1 MLDMSHLT
9 NLPEITKVTSL
20 TESKKHSLSIPK
32 RTPLVVTALLGVV
45 ILFAVGFAPINV
57 VHNAAHDARHVHAF
71 PCH

>member
-1 MLDMSHLT
+1 MSHMSDLT
-9 NLPEITKVTSL
+9 GIHKN
-20 TESKKHSLSIPK
+20 SLSVPK
-32 RTPLVVTALLGVV
+32 RTPFIVSALLGVV

>member
-9 NLPEITKVTSL
+9 DLPGITKVSTQTQS
-20 TESKKHSLSIPK
+20 EKHSLSIPN

>member
-1 MLDMSHLT
+1 MAHLT
-9 NLPEITKVTSL
+9 DLPEITKVSTL
-20 TESKKHSLSIPK
+20 TESKKQSLSIPK

>member
-9 NLPEITKVTSL
+9 DLPEIAKVSTL
-20 TESKKHSLSIPK
+20 TDSEKHSLSILK
-32 RTPLVVTALLGVV
+32 RTPLVVTALLGAV

-57 VHNAAHDARHVHAF
+57 VHNAAHDTRHVHAF